1 LSTAAPTP
9 DRPAVAEDAV
19 IRWGQDGDG
28 IVTLTIDDPAQRV
41 NTLNERF
48 TRSFAAAVDRLYTE
62 RHSITG
68 VVLTSGKPSFLA
80 GGDLRDLFAVAPAA
94 RDEFLASLIARKAR
108 TRRLELL
115 GRPVV
120 AVVSGAVLGGGFELA
135 LACHH
140 RIAVTSPR
148 MVVGLPE
155 VTLGLLPG
163 GGGVVR
169 LTRLLGPAAALPP
182 LLSGT
187 RYTAAEAMRAGM
199 VDELAPSA
207 ADAAARARRWI
218 LAHPDAA
225 QLWDR
230 DDAALRDQWHG
241 TGPVGGTG
249 PDPLAGPLDP
259 ARRLITRLVRNG
271 LEVTVDQALLA
282 ESEGLADLVI
292 SDGSKATMQV
302 VFFDTVRIR
311 GRLRTPR
318 QVPVRTPVL
327 TYADAGTRALLAGR
341 EFGGEVDLVDLATDA
356 GRIGGLRSS
365 TGHVVF
371 DLLAA
376 GETAPRR
383 PGEGWLHADR
393 VGDGGLVLE
402 YQLASTG
409 AEDALSVLARHG
421 ILPVAL
427 APGRGS
433 FAAAFA
439 AGDSDLARATL
450 RHPEDFG
457 VAAARIGGAP
467 AWLSTDNPGGSRA
480 AVKQRTS

>member
-9 DRPAVAEDAV
+9 DRPTAAEDAV
-19 IRWGQDGDG
+19 IRWGRDADG

-48 TRSFAAAVDRLYTE
+48 TRSFAAAVDRLYAE
-62 RHSITG
+62 RDSITG

-80 GGDLRDLFAVAPAA
+80 GGDLRDLFAVEPAA

-115 GRPVV
+115 GRPVA

-140 RIAVTSPR
+140 RIAVTGPR
-148 MVVGLPE
+148 MVMGLPE

-169 LTRLLGPAAALPP
+169 LTRSLGPMAALPP
-182 LLSGT
+182 LLYGT

-207 ADAAARARRWI
+207 ADAADRARRWI

-225 QLWDR
+225 QPWDR

-241 TGPVGGTG
+241 TSPVGGTG
-249 PDPLAGPLDP
+249 PGPLDP

-271 LEVTVDQALLA
+271 LEVPVDQALLA
-282 ESEGLADLVI
+282 ESVGLADLVI

-318 QVPVRTPVL
+318 QGPVRTPVL
-327 TYADAGTRALLAGR
+327 AYADAGTRALLAGR
-341 EFGGEVDLVDLATDA
+341 EFGGEVDLVDLAADT
-356 GRIGGLRSS
+356 GRIGELRGSS
-365 TGHVVF
+365 RHVVF

-376 GETAPRR
+376 AETAFRR
-383 PGEGWLHADR
+383 PGEAWLHADR
-393 VGDGGLVLE
+393 VGDGSLVLE
-402 YQLASTG
+402 YQAASTG

-421 ILPVAL
+421 VLPVAL

-439 AGDSDLARATL
+439 AGDNDLARATL
-450 RHPEDFG
+450 RYPEDFG

-467 AWLSTDNPGGSRA
+467 AWLSKDHNPGGSRA
-480 AVKQRTS
+480 AAKQRTS

>member
-1 LSTAAPTP
+1 
-9 DRPAVAEDAV
+9 VAEDPV
-19 IRWGQDGDG
+19 IRWGRDGDG

-48 TRSFAAAVDRLYTE
+48 TRSFAAAVDRLYAE
-62 RHSITG
+62 RDSITG

-80 GGDLRDLFAVAPAA
+80 GGDLRDLFAVEPAA
-94 RDEFLASLIARKAR
+94 RDEFLASLIARKTR
-108 TRRLELL
+108 TRRLEQFA
-115 GRPVV
+115 RPVV

-140 RIAVTSPR
+140 RIAVTGPR

-225 QLWDR
+225 QPWDR
-230 DDAALRDQWHG
+230 DDGALRDQWHG
-241 TGPVGGTG
+241 TGPG
-249 PDPLAGPLDP
+249 PLASPLDL

-271 LEVTVDQALLA
+271 LEVPVDQALLA

-302 VFFDTVRIR
+302 IFFDTVRIR

-318 QVPVRTPVL
+318 QVPGRTPVL

-341 EFGGEVDLVDLATDA
+341 EFGGEVDLVDLAADT

-365 TGHVVF
+365 PGHVVF

-376 GETAPRR
+376 AETAPRR
-383 PGEGWLHADR
+383 RGEAWLHADR
-393 VGDGGLVLE
+393 VGDGSLVLE
-402 YQLASTG
+402 YQAASTG
-409 AEDALSVLARHG
+409 TDDAQSVLARHG
-421 ILPVAL
+421 ILPIAL
-427 APGRGS
+427 VPGRGS

-450 RHPEDFG
+450 CYAEDFG
-457 VAAARIGGAP
+457 VAAVRIGGAP
-467 AWLSTDNPGGSRA
+467 PRVSTDHDPGGSRA

>member
-1 LSTAAPTP
+1 
-9 DRPAVAEDAV
+9 VAEDPV
-19 IRWGQDGDG
+19 IRWGRDGDG

-48 TRSFAAAVDRLYTE
+48 TRSFAAAVDRLYAE
-62 RHSITG
+62 RDSITG

-80 GGDLRDLFAVAPAA
+80 GGDLRDLFAVEPAA
-94 RDEFLASLIARKAR
+94 RDEFLASLIARKTR
-108 TRRLELL
+108 TRRLEQFA
-115 GRPVV
+115 RPVV

-140 RIAVTSPR
+140 RIAVTGPR

-182 LLSGT
+182 LL
-187 RYTAAEAMRAGM
+187 
-199 VDELAPSA
+199 
-207 ADAAARARRWI
+207 
-218 LAHPDAA
+218 
-225 QLWDR
+225 
-230 DDAALRDQWHG
+230 
-241 TGPVGGTG
+241 
-249 PDPLAGPLDP
+249 
-259 ARRLITRLVRNG
+259 
-271 LEVTVDQALLA
+271 
-282 ESEGLADLVI
+282 ADLVI

-302 VFFDTVRIR
+302 IFFDTVRIR

-318 QVPVRTPVL
+318 QVPGRTPVL

-341 EFGGEVDLVDLATDA
+341 EFGGEVDLVDLAADT

-365 TGHVVF
+365 PGHVVF

-376 GETAPRR
+376 AETAPRR
-383 PGEGWLHADR
+383 RGEAWLHADR
-393 VGDGGLVLE
+393 VGDGSLVLE
-402 YQLASTG
+402 YQAASTG
-409 AEDALSVLARHG
+409 TDDAQSVLARHG
-421 ILPVAL
+421 ILPIAL
-427 APGRGS
+427 VPGRGS

-450 RHPEDFG
+450 CYAEDFG
-457 VAAARIGGAP
+457 VAAVRIGGAP
-467 AWLSTDNPGGSRA
+467 PWVSTDHDPGGSRA